1 MCAAVGHACGCVVR
15 IAVAVNRLT
24 GMLQVTNVDAGF
36 SGARTTVEMRKD
48 ICRAD
53 SMGVAK
59 VEH

>member
-1 MCAAVGHACGCVVR
+1 MCAAVGHVCGCVVW

-36 SGARTTVEMRKD
+36 SGARTIVEVRRD
-48 ICRAD
+48 ICRVD
-53 SMGVAK
+53 SIGVTK